1 LFDDLFKKE
10 SGRPRV
16 GRSEVL
22 RGKSAIAPLKRG
34 LDLAVD
40 TVGATMGP
48 RGKCV
53 IIQGEEGDPPIVTKD
68 GVTVSKS
75 VDPVDPAER
84 MGAQLVREA
93 ASRTNDEAGDGTTT
107 ASVLTGALVSS
118 VVKYVGAGMEP
129 AELKKG
135 LDAATARV
143 VEEIS
148 KSAEKIDTEEALKDI
163 ATISANGDVEIGEL
177 VAQAVHKTGVD
188 GVVAVENAR
197 SATTSLEIVEGLRFD
212 RGYLSPYFVTDQ
224 EKMRAAYEDCAVL
237 VTDKKLSSLKE
248 LIPLLEDCQRNNK
261 PLLVVAEEVDGDAM
275 QGLVLN
281 RAQGGLRVVAV
292 KMPGAGADRDAQM
305 RDLIA
310 LVGGEHPT
318 ASSGKKVEEMN
329 LKSVGLA
336 KKVVVDAR
344 TTTIVGRPDAQARV
358 ADRVKELRG
367 QLEDATLSKE
377 EVDAVKKR
385 LAKLSSGA
393 AIVRVGGA
401 TELELVEK
409 KYRIEDSLHAA
420 KAALEEGILPGGG
433 SALFKVRQRLE
444 NDGEVQSILAN
455 GDAIA
460 CGWRA
465 VFDAC
470 HAPLRR
476 IVKNAGQSADV
487 VCQKMN
493 DLTMTRVVDGVA
505 QSPNTNVGWDAAAGE
520 MKDLRK
526 AGIVDPVKVTRCAFR
541 NASSVAG
548 VFLQLDAVIHE
559 PKKDNNQ

>member
-1 LFDDLFKKE
+1 MFEDMFKKE
-10 SGRPRV
+10 TGRPRV
-16 GRSEVL
+16 GRSVVL
-22 RGKSAIAPLKRG
+22 RGKDAVTALKRG

-53 IIQGEEGDPPIVTKD
+53 LIQGEEGDPPVVTKD

-75 VDPVDPAER
+75 VDPVDVAER

-107 ASVLTGALVSS
+107 ATVLTGALVAS

-129 AELKKG
+129 SDIKKG

-143 VEEIS
+143 LEEIAA
-148 KSAEKIDTEEALKDI
+148 SAERIDTEEALKDI
-163 ATISANGDVEIGEL
+163 ATISANGDADIGAL

-197 SATTSLEIVEGLRFD
+197 SASTTLEIVEGLRFD

-237 VTDKKLSSLKE
+237 VTDRKLSSLKE
-248 LIPLLEDCQRNNK
+248 LIPLLEDCNRNSK
-261 PLLVVAEEVDGDAM
+261 ALLIVADEIDGDAM

-281 RAQGGLRVVAV
+281 RANGGLKVVAV

-310 LVGGEHPT
+310 LVGGDHPT
-318 ASSGKKVEEMN
+318 ASSGKKVDETT
-329 LKSVGLA
+329 LKQVGFA
-336 KKVVVDAR
+336 KKVVVDSK
-344 TTTIVGRPDAQARV
+344 TTTIVGRADAQARV
-358 ADRVKELRG
+358 AERVKELRG
-367 QLEDATLSKE
+367 QLDDATISKE
-377 EVDAVKKR
+377 EVDAVKRR

-409 KYRIEDSLHAA
+409 KYRIEDALHAA
-420 KAALEEGILPGGG
+420 KAALEEGVLPGGG
-433 SALFKVRQRLE
+433 TALFRIRQKLE
-444 NDGEVQSILAN
+444 RDESVKAVLA
-455 GDAIA
+455 GDAAVA
-460 CGWRA
+460 CGWKA

-476 IVKNAGQSADV
+476 IAKNAGQSPDV
-487 VCQKMN
+487 VCEAMKN
-493 DLTMTRVVDGVA
+493 VIG
-505 QSPNTNVGWDAAAGE
+505 PTNGIGWDAAAGE

-526 AGIVDPVKVTRCAFR
+526 AGIVDPAKVARCALR
-541 NASSVAG
+541 NAASVAG
-548 VFLQLDAVIHE
+548 VFLMLDAVVHE
-559 PKKDNNQ
+559 PKKEESK

>member
-1 LFDDLFKKE
+1 MFKKE

-16 GRSEVL
+16 GRSVVL
-22 RGKSAIAPLKRG
+22 RGREAVAPLKRG
-34 LDLAVD
+34 LDLAVE

-53 IIQGEEGDPPIVTKD
+53 IIQGEEGDPPVVTKD
-68 GVTVSKS
+68 GVTVSKA
-75 VDPVDPAER
+75 VDPVDAAER

-107 ASVLTGALVSS
+107 ASVLTGALVNS
-118 VVKYVGAGMEP
+118 VVKYVSAGMEP
-129 AELKKG
+129 SQVKKG

-143 VEEIS
+143 LDEVEKI
-148 KSAEKIDTEEALKDI
+148 AERIDTEEALKDI
-163 ATISANGDVEIGEL
+163 ATISANGDVEIGSL

-197 SATTSLEIVEGLRFD
+197 SATTTLEIVEGLRFD
-212 RGYLSPYFVTDQ
+212 RGYLSPYFVTDP

-237 VTDKKLSSLKE
+237 VTDRKLSSLKE
-248 LIPLLEDCQRNNK
+248 LVPLLEDCHRNNK
-261 PLLVVAEEVDGDAM
+261 SLLVVADEVEGDAM

-281 RAQGGLRVVAV
+281 RSNGGLKVVAV

-318 ASSGKKVEEMN
+318 TSSGVKVDQIT
-329 LKSVGLA
+329 LKQCGFA
-336 KKVVVDAR
+336 KKVVVDAK
-344 TTTIVGRPDAQARV
+344 TTTIVGRADAQVRV
-358 ADRVKELRG
+358 AERVKELRG
-367 QLEDATLSKE
+367 QLDDATISKE
-377 EVDAVKKR
+377 EVDAIKKR

-409 KYRIEDSLHAA
+409 KYRIEDALHAA

-433 SALFKVRQRLE
+433 AALFKVQQNLTTFDE
-444 NDGEVQSILAN
+444 EVKEILAK
-455 GDAIA
+455 GDSVA
-460 CGWRA
+460 CGWKA
-465 VFDAC
+465 VLEAC
-470 HAPLRR
+470 RAPLRR
-476 IVKNAGQSADV
+476 IVKNAGQSPDV
-487 VCQKMN
+487 VCQNMQTLLIHSYPTEN
-493 DLTMTRVVDGVA
+493 F
-505 QSPNTNVGWDAAAGE
+505 GWDAAAAE

-526 AGIVDPVKVTRCAFR
+526 AGIVDPAKVTRCALR
-541 NASSVAG
+541 NAASVAG
-548 VFLQLDAVIHE
+548 VFLLLDAVVHE
-559 PKKDNNQ
+559 PQKEKSE

>member
-1 LFDDLFKKE
+1 
-10 SGRPRV
+10 
-16 GRSEVL
+16 
-22 RGKSAIAPLKRG
+22 
-34 LDLAVD
+34 
-40 TVGATMGP
+40 MGP
-48 RGKCV
+48 KGRT
-53 IIQGEEGDPPIVTKD
+53 ILIQGEEGSPPVITKD
-68 GVTVSKS
+68 GVTVSKA
-75 VDPVDPAER
+75 VDPVDTIER

-107 ASVLTGALVSS
+107 ASVLTGALVNS
-118 VVKYVGAGMEP
+118 VVKYVGAGID
-129 AELKKG
+129 AAQLKKG

-143 VEEIS
+143 LAEIETL
-148 KSAEKIDTEEALKDI
+148 AEKIDTEEALKDI
-163 ATISANGDVEIGEL
+163 ATISANGDADIGAL

-197 SATTSLEIVEGLRFD
+197 SATTSLEIVEGLRFE

-237 VTDKKLSSLKE
+237 VTDRKLSSLKE

-292 KMPGAGADRDAQM
+292 KMPGAGAERDAQM

-318 ASSGKKVEEMN
+318 ASSGVKVDQIT
-329 LKSVGLA
+329 LKQAGFA
-336 KKVVVDAR
+336 KKVVVDAK
-344 TTTIVGRPDAQARV
+344 TTTIVGRADAQPRV
-358 ADRVKELRG
+358 AERVKELRG
-367 QLEDATLSKE
+367 QLDDATISKE
-377 EVDAVKKR
+377 EVDAIKKR

-409 KYRIEDSLHAA
+409 KYRIEDALHAA

-433 SALFKVRQRLE
+433 AALFKVRQRLE
-444 NDGEVQSILAN
+444 SDPIVRSVLAHGDGV
-455 GDAIA
+455 A
-460 CGWRA
+460 CGWKA

-470 HAPLRR
+470 QAPLRR
-476 IVKNAGQSADV
+476 IVKNAGQSPDV
-487 VCQKMN
+487 VCQKMSEVLL
-493 DLTMTRVVDGVA
+493 DTDGA
-505 QSPNTNVGWDAAAGE
+505 LNHGWDADAGV

-526 AGIVDPVKVTRCAFR
+526 AGIVDPAKVTRCALR
-541 NASSVAG
+541 NAASVAG
-548 VFLQLDAVIHE
+548 VFLLLDAVVHE
-559 PKKDNNQ
+559 PKKDKS

>member
-1 LFDDLFKKE
+1 MFDDLFKKE

-16 GRSEVL
+16 GRSVVL
-22 RGKSAIAPLKRG
+22 RGKDAVTPLKRG

-53 IIQGEEGDPPIVTKD
+53 IIQGEEGDPPVVTKD
-68 GVTVSKS
+68 GVTVSKA
-75 VDPVDPAER
+75 VDPVDVAER

-107 ASVLTGALVSS
+107 ASVLTGALVNS

-129 AELKKG
+129 ADLKKG
-135 LDAATARV
+135 LEAATIRV
-143 VEEIS
+143 LAEVE
-148 KSAEKIDTEEALKDI
+148 KMAERIDTEEALRDI
-163 ATISANGDVEIGEL
+163 ATISANGDVEIGTL

-197 SATTSLEIVEGLRFD
+197 SASTTLEIVEGLRFE

-237 VTDKKLSSLKE
+237 VTDRKLSSLKE
-248 LIPLLEDCQRNNK
+248 IVPLLEDCQRNNK
-261 PLLVVAEEVDGDAM
+261 PLLIVADEVDGDAM

-310 LVGGEHPT
+310 LVGGDHPT
-318 ASSGKKVEEMN
+318 TSSGQKVDQAT
-329 LKSVGLA
+329 LKNVGFA
-336 KKVVVDAR
+336 KKVVVDSK
-344 TTTIVGRPDAQARV
+344 TTTIVGRADAQARV
-358 ADRVKELRG
+358 AERVKELRG
-367 QLEDATLSKE
+367 QLEDATVSKE
-377 EVDAVKKR
+377 EVDAVKRR

-393 AIVRVGGA
+393 AIVRVGGV

-409 KYRIEDSLHAA
+409 KYRIEDALHAA

-433 SALFKVRQRLE
+433 AALYKVRQNLE
-444 NDGEVQSILAN
+444 MFDEEVQAILAK
-455 GDAIA
+455 GDAYA
-460 CGWRA
+460 CGWKA
-465 VFDAC
+465 VLEAC
-470 HAPLRR
+470 LSPLRR
-476 IVKNAGQSADV
+476 IVENAGQSPDV
-487 VCQKMN
+487 VCERMENLKY
-493 DLTMTRVVDGVA
+493 LS
-505 QSPNTNVGWDAAAGE
+505 SPTENVGWDAAAGE

-526 AGIVDPVKVTRCAFR
+526 AGIVDPAKVTRCAFR
-541 NASSVAG
+541 NAASVAG
-548 VFLQLDAVIHE
+548 VFLQLDAVVHE
-559 PKKDNNQ
+559 PKKEKE

>member
-1 LFDDLFKKE
+1 MFDGMFKKE

-16 GRSEVL
+16 GRSVIL
-22 RGKSAIAPLKRG
+22 RGKDAVGPLKRG

-53 IIQGEEGDPPIVTKD
+53 IIQGEEGESPVVTKD
-68 GVTVSKS
+68 GVTVSKA

-107 ASVLTGALVSS
+107 ASVLTGALVNS
-118 VVKYVGAGMEP
+118 VIKYAAAGMEP
-129 AELKKG
+129 SDIKRG

-143 VEEIS
+143 LKELASI
-148 KSAEKIDTEEALKDI
+148 AEPINTEEALRDI

-177 VAQAVHKTGVD
+177 VARAVHKTGVD

-197 SATTSLEIVEGLRFD
+197 SATTTLEIVEGLRFD

-224 EKMRAAYEDCAVL
+224 EKMRASYEDCVVL
-237 VTDKKLSSLKE
+237 ITDRKLSSLKE
-248 LIPLLEDCQRNNK
+248 LIPLLEDCNKAQK
-261 PLLVVAEEVDGDAM
+261 PLLIVADEIDGDAM

-281 RAQGGLRVVAV
+281 RAQANLRVVAV
-292 KMPGAGADRDAQM
+292 KLPGAGSDRDAQM

-318 ASSGKKVEEMN
+318 HSSGRKVDETK
-329 LKSVGLA
+329 LIHVGHA
-336 KKVVVDAR
+336 KKVVVDSKV
-344 TTTIVGRPDAQARV
+344 TTIVGRADASDRV
-358 ADRVKELRG
+358 AERITELRG
-367 QLEDATLSKE
+367 QIDDATLSKE
-377 EVDAVKKR
+377 ETDAVRRR

-401 TELELVEK
+401 TELELVER
-409 KYRIEDSLHAA
+409 KYRLEDALHAA
-420 KAALEEGILPGGG
+420 KAALEEGVVPGGG
-433 SALFKVRQRLE
+433 AALFKIQHDLQMYNEDVKE
-444 NDGEVQSILAN
+444 ILAD
-455 GDAIA
+455 GGAVA
-460 CGWRA
+460 CGWKA

-470 HAPLRR
+470 KAPLRR
-476 IVKNAGQSADV
+476 IVENAGQSPDV
-487 VCQKMN
+487 VCDRMN
-493 DLTMTRVVDGVA
+493 SLAYRSDPTA
-505 QSPNTNVGWDAAAGE
+505 NVGWDAAVGE
-520 MKDLRK
+520 IKDLRK
-526 AGIVDPVKVTRCAFR
+526 AGIIDPVKVSRCAFR

-548 VFLQLDAVIHE
+548 IFLLLDAIVHE
-559 PKKDNNQ
+559 PVKE

>member
-1 LFDDLFKKE
+1 MFDDMFKKE

-16 GRSEVL
+16 GRSVVL
-22 RGKSAIAPLKRG
+22 RGKDAVAPLKRG

-53 IIQGEEGDPPIVTKD
+53 IIQGEEGDPPVVTKD
-68 GVTVSKS
+68 GVTVSKA
-75 VDPVDPAER
+75 VDPVDVAER

-129 AELKKG
+129 SEVKKG
-135 LDAATARV
+135 LDAATSRV
-143 VEEIS
+143 LEEVA
-148 KSAEKIDTEEALKDI
+148 KSAEKIDTEEALRDI
-163 ATISANGDVEIGEL
+163 ATISANGDVEIGSL

-197 SATTSLEIVEGLRFD
+197 SASTTLEIVEGLRFD

-237 VTDKKLSSLKE
+237 VTDRKLSSLKD

-292 KMPGAGADRDAQM
+292 KMPGAGAERDAQM

-318 ASSGKKVEEMN
+318 TSSGVKVDQIT
-329 LKSVGLA
+329 LKQAGFA
-336 KKVVVDAR
+336 KKVVVDSK
-344 TTTIVGRPDAQARV
+344 TTTIVGRADAQARV

-367 QLEDATLSKE
+367 QLDDATISKE
-377 EVDAVKKR
+377 EVDAIKKR

-409 KYRIEDSLHAA
+409 KYRIEDALHAA

-433 SALFKVRQRLE
+433 SALYKVQQNLALYA
-444 NDGEVQSILAN
+444 DDVKAILAK
-455 GDAIA
+455 GDSIA
-460 CGWRA
+460 CGWKA
-465 VFDAC
+465 VLEAC
-470 HAPLRR
+470 RSPLRR
-476 IVKNAGQSADV
+476 IVENAGQSPDV
-487 VCQKMN
+487 VCQHMESLLLRS
-493 DLTMTRVVDGVA
+493 DLTD
-505 QSPNTNVGWDAAAGE
+505 NVGWDAAAGE

-526 AGIVDPVKVTRCAFR
+526 AGVVDPAKVTRCALR
-541 NASSVAG
+541 NAASVAG
-548 VFLQLDAVIHE
+548 VFLLLDAVVHE
-559 PKKDNNQ
+559 PKKEKSE

>member
-1 LFDDLFKKE
+1 LFDDMFKKE

-16 GRSEVL
+16 GRSVVL
-22 RGKSAIAPLKRG
+22 RGKDAVAPLKRG

-53 IIQGEEGDPPIVTKD
+53 IIQGEEGDPPVVTKD
-68 GVTVSKS
+68 GVTVSKA
-75 VDPVDPAER
+75 VDPVDVAER

-129 AELKKG
+129 SEVKKG

-143 VEEIS
+143 LEEVA
-148 KSAEKIDTEEALKDI
+148 KVAERIDTEEALRDI
-163 ATISANGDVEIGEL
+163 ATISANGDVEIGTL

-197 SATTSLEIVEGLRFD
+197 SATTSLEIVEGLRFE

-237 VTDKKLSSLKE
+237 VTDRKLSSLKDI
-248 LIPLLEDCQRNNK
+248 IPLLEDCQRNNK
-261 PLLVVAEEVDGDAM
+261 PLLIVADEVDGDAM

-292 KMPGAGADRDAQM
+292 KMPGAGAERDAQM

-318 ASSGKKVEEMN
+318 TSSGIKVDQIT
-329 LKSVGLA
+329 LKQAGFA
-336 KKVVVDAR
+336 KKVVVDAK
-344 TTTIVGRPDAQARV
+344 TTTIVGRADAQPRV

-367 QLEDATLSKE
+367 QLEDATISKE
-377 EVDAVKKR
+377 EVDAIRKR

-409 KYRIEDSLHAA
+409 KYRIEDALHAA

-433 SALFKVRQRLE
+433 AALYKVQQNLAMFDE
-444 NDGEVQSILAN
+444 DVKAILAK
-455 GDAIA
+455 GDSAA
-460 CGWRA
+460 CGWKA
-465 VFDAC
+465 VLEAC
-470 HAPLRR
+470 CSPLRR
-476 IVKNAGQSADV
+476 IAQNAGQSPDV
-487 VCQKMN
+487 VCERMN
-493 DLTMTRVVDGVA
+493 GLMLRSDPTE
-505 QSPNTNVGWDAAAGE
+505 NVGWDAAAGE
-520 MKDLRK
+520 IKDLRK
-526 AGIVDPVKVTRCAFR
+526 AGIVDPAKVTRCALR
-541 NASSVAG
+541 NAASVAG
-548 VFLQLDAVIHE
+548 VFLLLDAVVHE
-559 PKKDNNQ
+559 PKKEKSE

>member
-1 LFDDLFKKE
+1 
-10 SGRPRV
+10 
-16 GRSEVL
+16 
-22 RGKSAIAPLKRG
+22 
-34 LDLAVD
+34 
-40 TVGATMGP
+40 MGP
-48 RGKCV
+48 RGRCV
-53 IIQGEEGDPPIVTKD
+53 VITAEEEGSPPVVTKD
-68 GVTVSKS
+68 GVTVSKA
-75 VDPVDPAER
+75 VDPVDPTER

-107 ASVLTGALVSS
+107 ASVLTGALVNS

-129 AELKKG
+129 ADLKKG

-143 VEEIS
+143 LAEVA
-148 KSAEKIDTEEALKDI
+148 KTAEKIDTEEALRDI
-163 ATISANGDVEIGEL
+163 ATISANGDAEIGAL

-197 SATTSLEIVEGLRFD
+197 SATTTLEIVEGLRFE

-237 VTDKKLSSLKE
+237 VTDRKLSSLKE
-248 LIPLLEDCQRNNK
+248 LVPLLEDCSRNSK
-261 PLLVVAEEVDGDAM
+261 PLLIVAEEVDGDAI

-281 RAQGGLRVVAV
+281 RAQGALRVVAV
-292 KMPGAGADRDAQM
+292 KLPGAGAERDAQM

-318 ASSGKKVEEMN
+318 ASSGRKVEEAN
-329 LKSVGLA
+329 LKNVGFA
-336 KKVVVDAR
+336 KKVVVDAK
-344 TTTIVGRPDAQARV
+344 TTTIVGRSDAQVRV
-358 ADRVKELRG
+358 AERVKELRG
-367 QLEDATLSKE
+367 QLEDATTSKE

-409 KYRIEDSLHAA
+409 KYRIEDALHAA

-433 SALFKVRQRLE
+433 TALFKIRQQLE
-444 NDGEVQSILAN
+444 QDPVVVATLAHGDGV
-455 GDAIA
+455 A
-460 CGWRA
+460 CGWKA

-476 IVKNAGQSADV
+476 IAENAGQSSDV
-487 VCQKMN
+487 VCQKMSE
-493 DLTMTRVVDGVA
+493 LSVVRVVNGVE
-505 QSPNTNVGWDAAAGE
+505 QTVNVNVGWDAAEGK

-526 AGIVDPVKVTRCAFR
+526 AGIVDPAKVTRCALR
-541 NASSVAG
+541 NAASVAG
-548 VFLQLDAVIHE
+548 VFLLLDAVIHE
-559 PKKDNNQ
+559 PPK

>member
-1 LFDDLFKKE
+1 MFDGMFKKE

-16 GRSEVL
+16 GRSVIL
-22 RGKSAIAPLKRG
+22 RGKDAVGPLKRG

-53 IIQGEEGDPPIVTKD
+53 IIQGEEGESPVVTKD
-68 GVTVSKS
+68 GVTVSKA

-107 ASVLTGALVSS
+107 ASVLTGALVNS
-118 VVKYVGAGMEP
+118 VIKYAAAGMEP
-129 AELKKG
+129 SDIKRG

-143 VEEIS
+143 LKELASI
-148 KSAEKIDTEEALKDI
+148 AEPINTEEALRDI

-177 VAQAVHKTGVD
+177 VARAVHKTGVD

-197 SATTSLEIVEGLRFD
+197 SATTTLEIVEGLRFD

-224 EKMRAAYEDCAVL
+224 EKMRASYEDCVVL
-237 VTDKKLSSLKE
+237 ITDRKLSSLKE
-248 LIPLLEDCQRNNK
+248 LIPLLEDCNKAQK
-261 PLLVVAEEVDGDAM
+261 PLLIVADEIDGDAM

-281 RAQGGLRVVAV
+281 RAQANLRVVAV
-292 KMPGAGADRDAQM
+292 KLPGAGSDRDAQM

-318 ASSGKKVEEMN
+318 HSSGRKVDETK
-329 LKSVGLA
+329 LIHVGHA
-336 KKVVVDAR
+336 KKVVVDSKV
-344 TTTIVGRPDAQARV
+344 TTIVGRADASDRV
-358 ADRVKELRG
+358 AERIAELRG
-367 QLEDATLSKE
+367 QIDDATLSKE
-377 EVDAVKKR
+377 ETDAVRRR

-401 TELELVEK
+401 TELELVER
-409 KYRIEDSLHAA
+409 KYRLEDALHAA
-420 KAALEEGILPGGG
+420 KAALEEGVVPGGG
-433 SALFKVRQRLE
+433 AALFKIQHDLQMYNEDVKE
-444 NDGEVQSILAN
+444 ILAD
-455 GDAIA
+455 GGAVA
-460 CGWRA
+460 CGWKA

-470 HAPLRR
+470 KAPLRR
-476 IVKNAGQSADV
+476 IVENAGQSPDV
-487 VCQKMN
+487 VCDRMN
-493 DLTMTRVVDGVA
+493 SLAYRSDPTA
-505 QSPNTNVGWDAAAGE
+505 NVGWDAAVGE
-520 MKDLRK
+520 IKDLRK
-526 AGIVDPVKVTRCAFR
+526 AGIIDPVKVSRCAFR

-548 VFLQLDAVIHE
+548 IFLLLDAIVHE
-559 PKKDNNQ
+559 PVKE